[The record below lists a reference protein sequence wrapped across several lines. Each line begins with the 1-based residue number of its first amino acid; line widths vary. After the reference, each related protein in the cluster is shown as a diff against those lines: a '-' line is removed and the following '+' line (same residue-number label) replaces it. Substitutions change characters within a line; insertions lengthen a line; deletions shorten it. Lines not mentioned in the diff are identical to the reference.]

1 VTILEQLMHVFF
13 LFIHCLVAFED
24 NYTRVVILVYD
35 KSILYA
41 MPIGSLGA
49 GEHISTD
56 VVFWHASALFYDIV
70 RLRSS
75 ASARSRGDRCR
86 GCVVLVLDGTDLV
99 RDGPCPL
106 LLNELAYRD
115 GLCLLL

>member
-13 LFIHCLVAFED
+13 LFIHCLVALGD

-35 KSILYA
+35 KSILYV
-41 MPIGSLGA
+41 MPIGSLGGLQA
-49 GEHISTD
+49 NRRGRRIL
-56 VVFWHASALFYDIV
+56 ACQCYDIV

-75 ASARSRGDRCR
+75 ASAGSRGCRRR

-106 LLNELAYRD
+106 DELAYRD
-115 GLCLLL
+115 GLCVLV